1 MIKENLNDLILFGTL
16 KVKNKKEIYILK
28 ECVFS
33 INDKNYKSYEIIEIV
48 DYKKIGIK
56 NNTKRFTEVKGSDEK
71 RNKITGAYE

>member
-33 INDKNYKSYEIIEIV
+33 INDKNYKNFEIIEIV

-56 NNTKRFTEVKGSDEK
+56 NTTKSFTEVKGSDEK